1 MAEFIPSDD
10 SHDMTETNDGNGQA
24 SSQFME
30 PPSDWAFNNLI
41 AHILQNLDANDID
54 KIKLRFKGIID
65 EAVRSWEEAFD
76 ILMIK
81 RYISADNL
89 VYLQIILRVLDHQDL
104 FAKTVEYAAKSRH
117 RILHFYKTTTLLE
130 GHDYVRIHVKSGRC
144 VTEDHLYSI
153 RNTISE
159 ALFIP
164 MEDIM
169 VAGIEEGNSV
179 YLTLMLPEFF
189 IEVLRQILE
198 NPRSRNILGPLGRLG
213 IDKIILPPGST
224 FNVETDDE
232 TLHSGNIIHQLQLEL
247 QQKTYQMKE
256 LENEILKIKRNNIK
270 VVPNGKKVKK
280 RSYATPI
287 KERALLKRVRPTLKR
302 RKTFGNAHASSK
314 LVPKRNNDDTLTQ

>member
-1 MAEFIPSDD
+1 MAASIPCN
-10 SHDMTETNDGNGQA
+10 DMTETNDGNGQV
-24 SSQFME
+24 STGRSQFME
-30 PPSDWAFNNLI
+30 PPSDWAFNNLVT
-41 AHILQNLDANDID
+41 HIRQNLDANDIN
-54 KIKLRFKGIID
+54 KIKLRFK
-65 EAVRSWEEAFD
+65 V
-76 ILMIK
+76 
-81 RYISADNL
+81 
-89 VYLQIILRVLDHQDL
+89 
-104 FAKTVEYAAKSRH
+104 
-117 RILHFYKTTTLLE
+117 E
-130 GHDYVRIHVKSGRC
+130 GHGYVRIHVKSGRC

-169 VAGIEEGNSV
+169 VAGIEEANSV

-213 IDKIILPPGST
+213 IDKMILPPGST
-224 FNVETDDE
+224 FSVDTDDE

-256 LENEILKIKRNNIK
+256 LENEILKIKRNNFK

-280 RSYATPI
+280 RSYAF
-287 KERALLKRVRPTLKR
+287 LKRVRP
-302 RKTFGNAHASSK
+302 K

>member
-1 MAEFIPSDD
+1 MAASIPCN
-10 SHDMTETNDGNGQA
+10 DMTETNDGNGQV
-24 SSQFME
+24 STGRSQFME
-30 PPSDWAFNNLI
+30 PPSDWAFNNLVT
-41 AHILQNLDANDID
+41 HIRQNLDANDIN

-65 EAVRSWEEAFD
+65 EAVRSWEEAFH

-89 VYLQIILRVLDHQDL
+89 IYLQIILRVLDHQDL

-130 GHDYVRIHVKSGRC
+130 GHGYVRIHVKSGRC

-169 VAGIEEGNSV
+169 VAGIEEANSV

-213 IDKIILPPGST
+213 IDKMILPPGST
-224 FNVETDDE
+224 FSVDTDDE

-256 LENEILKIKRNNIK
+256 LENEILKIKRNNFK

-280 RSYATPI
+280 RSYAF
-287 KERALLKRVRPTLKR
+287 LKRVRP
-302 RKTFGNAHASSK
+302 K